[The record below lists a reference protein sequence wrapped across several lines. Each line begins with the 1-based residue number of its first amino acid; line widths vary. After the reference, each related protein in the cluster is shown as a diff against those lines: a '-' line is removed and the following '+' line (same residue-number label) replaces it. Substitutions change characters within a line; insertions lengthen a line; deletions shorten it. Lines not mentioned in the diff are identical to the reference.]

1 MGILHNPNTEVRARL
16 GRLGDAMSLIGLKKV
31 GEAEDIE
38 EIEECGDEFEW
49 EISFTLEGS
58 SKVMYDYVRDREE
71 MQAYIKALK
80 VVGDW
85 EKDAVRQKRADLQ
98 ADLKAFKDL
107 KKLMPNADLSKDLA
121 KTKKLLTDV
130 NKTQVRK

>member
-1 MGILHNPNTEVRARL
+1 
-16 GRLGDAMSLIGLKKV
+16 MSLIGLKKV
-31 GEAEDIE
+31 GEVEDIE

-107 KKLMPNADLSKDLA
+107 KKLMPNAELTKDIA
-121 KTKKLLTDV
+121 QAKKLLTDV
-130 NKTQVRK
+130 NKTQVREKVKLS